1 MNKEIEKVNNVFK
14 ETIGKDNID
23 VTSVKQDHKLYELE
37 KNRTNVGYT
46 YKLYFDDD
54 LLIYLEE
61 VSGAFII
68 HSLNV
73 KTVFAENAVYTLLN
87 RVSESSG
94 IKSVFKVKKFPS
106 INKTVITREGKTI
119 KYLSEV
125 IS

>member
-14 ETIGKDNID
+14 ETIGKDKID

-37 KNRTNVGYT
+37 KNRANVGYT

-73 KTVFAENAVYTLLN
+73 KTVFAENAVFTLLN
-87 RVSESSG
+87 RVSESAG
-94 IKSVFKVKKFPS
+94 VKSVFKVKRFPS
-106 INKTVITREGKTI
+106 INKTVVTRDGKSI
-119 KYLSEV
+119 QYLSEL